1 MIPDLSWL
9 LTLAAIGFIVVA
21 TVLTAIR
28 PLVVDREKST
38 RKPTGTKRERLTSGI
53 DGAHRIR
60 LRITER
66 SLDTVSVRAR
76 ALGIVPG
83 YQYVFVCD
91 QLLASLSESANRA
104 IVAHEVAHHRGW
116 HPLLRVVLLA
126 VALIG
131 WPLAIASGVPY
142 ALVGGIGALPLY
154 VLFVCWIER
163 QTEYCADAYAG
174 KQVGYDSMINAL
186 NYLKK
191 TKSGRQQSRFAGL
204 LATYPSF
211 AERIDHLKDS
221 AEEDDND
228 QGGLE

>member
-1 MIPDLSWL
+1 VIPDLPWL
-9 LTLAAIGFIVVA
+9 LTLAAIGFVAVA

-28 PLVVDREKST
+28 PLVVDRQST
-38 RKPTGTKRERLTSGI
+38 RKPTRAEHERLISGV
-53 DGAHRIR
+53 DGAYRVR
-60 LRITER
+60 LRITGR
-66 SLDTVSVRAR
+66 SPGTVPARAR
-76 ALGIVPG
+76 ALGIIPG
-83 YQYVFVCD
+83 HQYVFVCD
-91 QLLASLSESANRA
+91 QLLESLSESANRA

-142 ALVGGIGALPLY
+142 ALVGGMGALPLY

-174 KQVGYDSMINAL
+174 RQVGYDSMINAL

-191 TKSGRQQSRFAGL
+191 TKSGRQQRRFAGL

-221 AEEDDND
+221 AEEDDDD